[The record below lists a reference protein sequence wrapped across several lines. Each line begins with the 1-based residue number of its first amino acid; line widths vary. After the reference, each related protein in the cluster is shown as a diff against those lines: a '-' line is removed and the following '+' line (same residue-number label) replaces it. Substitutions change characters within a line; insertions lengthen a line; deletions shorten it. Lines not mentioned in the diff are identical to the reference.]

1 MNCADWEE
9 RIALYSS
16 GELAPAEVEGHLA
29 SCPGCRVFL
38 QELEANGTALAMLR
52 EQPLIVRE
60 KPATIFR
67 WLPYAAAIALAV
79 GLGAFW
85 KPAADPLPP
94 VVRTAVDAP
103 RLAPM
108 PRPKPMIRTVR
119 RVKKPEPHESIVVKM
134 LTDDP
139 DVIIYWITD

>member
-16 GELAPAEVEGHLA
+16 GDVAPADVEGHVA
-29 SCPGCRVFL
+29 ICPECRVFL
-38 QELEANGTALAMLR
+38 QELAANGTALAMLR
-52 EQPLIVRE
+52 EQPLIGRE

-79 GLGAFW
+79 GLGALW
-85 KPAADPLPP
+85 KPEPIAPP
-94 VVRTAVDAP
+94 PAIRTAVEAP

-108 PRPKPMIRTVR
+108 PKPVIRKVR
-119 RVKKPEPHESIVVKM
+119 RVKKHEPHESIVVKM
-134 LTDDP
+134 LTADP
-139 DVIIYWITD
+139 DVIIYWVTD